1 MAEQV
6 YDYTSLAELSAK
18 LSELKSADYQLYA
31 AEQVLKKYN
40 LIEFEAEAWSS
51 LCLKI
56 NDAINKLPDCSPRG
70 CNRHRYRYKQ
80 VKWYEVT
87 FELLFDMWS
96 IYIKDK
102 KYKTES
108 NIEIINEACELRR
121 EYGID
126 PIPEYYEKMNILVE
140 RLEDEYDDI
149 VDKEYYWTQTTEM
162 DKYFFKL
169 ECNNFTD
176 NKWVNTF
183 VKRKM
188 MDGGLKSLLKRIELI
203 KKIKTEK
210 ASI

>member
-18 LSELKSADYQLYA
+18 LSELENVKYDLRD
-31 AEQVLKKYN
+31 AEEVLKKYN

-56 NDAINKLPDCSPRG
+56 NDAINKLPNCKPTG

-96 IYIKDK
+96 IYIKDENFK
-102 KYKTES
+102 GDS

-140 RLEDEYDDI
+140 RLEDKYDWR
-149 VDKEYYWTQTTEM
+149 VDKEDYWTQTTEM

-176 NKWVNTF
+176 KKWERHI
-183 VKRKM
+183 KRKM
-188 MDGGLKSLLKRIELI
+188 MDGGLKSLLKHIELI
-203 KKIKTEK
+203 KKFN
-210 ASI
+210 S

>member
-18 LSELKSADYQLYA
+18 LSELENVKYDLRD
-31 AEQVLKKYN
+31 AEEVLKKYN

-70 CNRHRYRYKQ
+70 CNRHGYRYKQ

-96 IYIKDK
+96 IYIKDENFK
-102 KYKTES
+102 GDS

-140 RLEDEYDDI
+140 RLEDEYDHV
-149 VDKEYYWTQTTEM
+149 VDNEDYWMRTTEM

-169 ECNNFTD
+169 GCNNFTD
-176 NKWVNTF
+176 KKWETHI
-183 VKRKM
+183 KRKM